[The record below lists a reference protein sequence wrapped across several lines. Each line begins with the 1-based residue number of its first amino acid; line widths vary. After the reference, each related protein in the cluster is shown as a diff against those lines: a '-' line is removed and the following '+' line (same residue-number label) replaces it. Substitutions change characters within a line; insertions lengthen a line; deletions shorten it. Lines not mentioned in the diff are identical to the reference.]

1 MANYFDNNYDVE
13 AIEKCSNA
21 LIKLDDKTKIRVI
34 KYLLDKF
41 GLIAEPET
49 QTREVVNQNIQY
61 QQNNLVLT
69 EPKEMNQLPNGTTA
83 FLNSGNLISLKDI
96 LIRNL
101 TKTEP
106 ELLIVV
112 GYYNSNFGKAL
123 FTRQSILDSLK
134 ENNIMSASRSGNLT
148 KNLQSLI
155 KNSYIKSI
163 TNDEFSVTPEGCEY
177 ANNILNG
184 NSTTRQRK
192 PRLKKGKKG
201 KQTDNEEL
209 NE

>member
-1 MANYFDNNYDVE
+1 MVNYIDNNYDVE

-21 LIKLDDKTKIRVI
+21 LVKLDDKTKIRVI

-41 GLIAEPET
+41 GLIAESEA

-69 EPKEMNQLPNGTTA
+69 EPKKMQLSSGSTA
-83 FLNSGNLISLKDI
+83 FLNSSNFISLKDI
-96 LIRNL
+96 LIKNL

-106 ELLIVV
+106 ELLVV
-112 GYYNSNFGKAL
+112 IGYYNSNFGKES

-134 ENNIMSASRSGNLT
+134 DNNIMSESRRGNLT

-163 TNDEFSVTPEGCEY
+163 TNDDFSVTQEGCEY

-184 NSTTRQRK
+184 NSTTKQRK

-201 KQTDNEEL
+201 KQTDNEEI